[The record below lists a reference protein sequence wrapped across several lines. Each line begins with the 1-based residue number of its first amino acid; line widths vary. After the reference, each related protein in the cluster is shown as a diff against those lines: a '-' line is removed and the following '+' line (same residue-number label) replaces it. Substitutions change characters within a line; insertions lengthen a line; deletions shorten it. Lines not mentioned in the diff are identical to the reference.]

1 MSPSRV
7 SLPAGVTSFPPVV
20 PVPALLARL
29 VIPLSQPPPTGSL
42 SLSTITDRE
51 RERNRESEEVALVYF
66 LLSFYLLRTFSAY
79 DPPLSPYRVPL
90 PFALR
95 GTFPSTHLPPP
106 VAPQSCFISRL
117 WPPFSP
123 HFVLR
128 FSLRS
133 VERPFPVHP
142 LSFYRVASLSLSLS
156 LVPLFFSLK
165 RSSSPSRASRPLFSC
180 LFLYA
185 RSLPS
190 PFFFLP

>member
-1 MSPSRV
+1 MYIS
-7 SLPAGVTSFPPVV
+7 SFLSTFFV
-20 PVPALLARL
+20 PFPRT
-29 VIPLSQPPPTGSL
+29 IPLYPRIMFL
-42 SLSTITDRE
+42 SL
-51 RERNRESEEVALVYF
+51 
-66 LLSFYLLRTFSAY
+66 LL
-79 DPPLSPYRVPL
+79 
-90 PFALR
+90 FAGR
-95 GTFPSTHLPPP
+95 FPRLTSPPP